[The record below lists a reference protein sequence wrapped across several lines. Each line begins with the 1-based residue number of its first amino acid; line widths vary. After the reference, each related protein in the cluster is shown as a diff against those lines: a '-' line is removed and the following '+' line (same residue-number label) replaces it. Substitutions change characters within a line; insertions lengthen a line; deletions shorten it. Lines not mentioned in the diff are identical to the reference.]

1 MRRVRFPSPA
11 PNEFTPPMKLTVN
24 GKVHECPSDATVS
37 SLLEQLAL
45 TGRRVAVER
54 NGDIVPRSQ
63 HAATALA
70 EGDQIEI
77 VVAVGGG

>member
-1 MRRVRFPSPA
+1 
-11 PNEFTPPMKLTVN
+11 MKLTVN
-24 GKVHECPSDATVS
+24 GKAHECPSETTVS
-37 SLLEQLAL
+37 ALLEQLTL
-45 TGRRVAVER
+45 TGRRAAVER

-63 HAATALA
+63 HAETVLA

>member
-1 MRRVRFPSPA
+1 
-11 PNEFTPPMKLTVN
+11 MKLTVN
-24 GKVHECPSDATVS
+24 GKVHECPAGLTISA
-37 SLLEQLAL
+37 LLEQLAL
-45 TGRRVAVER
+45 LGRRVAVER

-63 HAATALA
+63 HAAVVLT